1 LSLQKSGR
9 GAKAAKSAKPAKPA
23 KRGSAGKAASGKASG
38 ARQVYVQTA
47 KNDVFTYLLAVSLGA
62 ILIGVIFLLLIL
74 NRYDWKT
81 KVAGIQPASAAT
93 RMLS

>member
-9 GAKAAKSAKPAKPA
+9 GAKGAKSAKPAK
-23 KRGSAGKAASGKASG
+23 RGASGKATTGKASG

-62 ILIGVIFLLLIL
+62 IFIGVIFLVLLL
-74 NRYDWKT
+74 NRYEFKT
-81 KVAGIQPASAAT
+81 KVAGIEPASIAT